1 MRRNRQAFTLIEIVI
16 AVFIMLLMLGLAV
29 PSLRGVMADR
39 RLRRSLDELN
49 NFVRTA
55 QERSVADRRTYL
67 ISWQKDHL
75 ILRPEAFAKGEDDTP
90 TATLVLRPGDA
101 FVLELPAALADDP
114 PADWAFWPS
123 GTCEPAIVSFKGT
136 AGTWTAS
143 YSPLTGAG
151 CALELCGEVAKRAA
165 ALRYSRC

>member
-1 MRRNRQAFTLIEIVI
+1 MRRNQQAFTLIEIAI
-16 AVFIMLLMLGLAV
+16 AVFIMLLMLSLAV

-75 ILRPEAFAKGEDDTP
+75 ILRPEALAKGEDDAP
-90 TATLVLRPGDA
+90 TATLKLRPGDA
-101 FVLELPAALADDP
+101 FILELPAALDDDP

-123 GTCEPAIVSFKGT
+123 GTCEPANVSFKGS

-143 YSPLTGAG
+143 YSPLTARP
-151 CALELCGEVAKRAA
+151 ALANYAA
-165 ALRYSRC
+165 R